1 MASVLAEKEVWPA
14 RKNGLLPSVRP
25 VTTLLATGIVWI
37 TGLLVACSIAAGYL
51 RQQVL
56 STTADE
62 LRRLDTVLAET
73 TTRSLQGIDLTLAS
87 LADRVRRQGDT
98 ATVLRQAID
107 QSRQFDAIALIGA
120 DGKLLRSAG
129 RWPDARALSAAAGPN
144 RKRHHRGGS
153 SSGFRRQRRHDASS
167 ERVGS
172 AGVADRGHPAT
183 RRLSPRPLG
192 QPRRGLDSCRLDT
205 SGLCGR

>member
-14 RKNGLLPSVRP
+14 RKSGLLPSVRP

-98 ATVLRQAID
+98 ATVLQQAID
-107 QSRQFDAIALIGA
+107 QSRQFDAIALICA
-120 DGKLLRSAG
+120 DGQLLSSVT
-129 RWPDARALSAAAGPN
+129 RWPAVLVDIDYNIL
-144 RKRHHRGGS
+144 
-153 SSGFRRQRRHDASS
+153 FT
-167 ERVGS
+167 V
-172 AGVADRGHPAT
+172 
-183 RRLSPRPLG
+183 
-192 QPRRGLDSCRLDT
+192 
-205 SGLCGR
+205 